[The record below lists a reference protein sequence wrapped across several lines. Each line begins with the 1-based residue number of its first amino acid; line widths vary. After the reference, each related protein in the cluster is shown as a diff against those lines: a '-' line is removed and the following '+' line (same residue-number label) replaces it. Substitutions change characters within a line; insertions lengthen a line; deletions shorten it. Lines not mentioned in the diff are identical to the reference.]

1 MGCLRPIRVAAGRF
15 DGMFEVL
22 RPDLQA
28 GLMGCLRSAAVLV
41 RHVIA

>member
-1 MGCLRPIRVAAGRF
+1 MGCLRVDGSRNGRF